1 MKTQIVAAS
10 LAVLTLCLAG
20 CGSGDKKEDW
30 MGPETCVK
38 ITTTEGDIIVKLYD
52 ETPLHRDNFVRLVDS
67 KVYEG
72 VLFHRVIKDF
82 MVQAG
87 DPTSKDAKPGQM
99 LGEGDVD
106 YMVPAEFV
114 FPLRYHKRGALAAA
128 RQGDD
133 VNPEKQSSGSQFY
146 IVTGKVYNDSLL
158 NQIEANIMW
167 QRKAAIFG
175 RLVNENREEISRVAN
190 DQKALMALQDKLTI
204 QTESELAAQPE
215 FHFTDEQRETYKT
228 VGGTPHLDTN
238 YTVFGE
244 VIKGMEVVD
253 RIQSIPTDDND
264 RPLTDLVIKRMT
276 VLR

>member
-67 KVYEG
+67 KIYEG

-114 FPLRYHKRGALAAA
+114 FPMRYHKRGALAAA

-158 NQIEANIMW
+158 NQIEASIMW

-253 RIQSIPTDDND
+253 KIQSIPTDDND
-264 RPLTDLVIKRMT
+264 RPLTDLVIKHMT

>member
-67 KVYEG
+67 KIYEG

-114 FPLRYHKRGALAAA
+114 FPMRYHKRGALAAA
-128 RQGDD
+128 RQGDE

-158 NQIEANIMW
+158 NQIEASIMW

-253 RIQSIPTDDND
+253 KIQSIPTDDND